1 MLRIHL
7 GQVSCHLQR
16 AVHRD
21 VASQLIADRRVDVRV
36 VVGVVLAD
44 IHLEDTRRVVHRT
57 TDEAGEGQYGE
68 VVRLVTT
75 EGLILLTTCRLL
87 RDEVGIG
94 TAETRHMDGLV
105 GIDGDLM
112 LSSLLDSVEVVVH
125 HALTVVV
132 LTARDDVAYIAT
144 LDSGVAVIDH
154 ELVGLLHVALVVRDR
169 AGSLV
174 VHDDLHALS
183 LSVVT

>member
-1 MLRIHL
+1 
-7 GQVSCHLQR
+7 
-16 AVHRD
+16 
-21 VASQLIADRRVDVRV
+21 
-36 VVGVVLAD
+36 
-44 IHLEDTRRVVHRT
+44 
-57 TDEAGEGQYGE
+57 
-68 VVRLVTT
+68 
-75 EGLILLTTCRLL
+75 
-87 RDEVGIG
+87 
-94 TAETRHMDGLV
+94 MDGLV

-132 LTARDDVAYIAT
+132 LTAGDDVAYIAT
-144 LDSGVAVIDH
+144 LDSGVAVVDH
-154 ELVGLLHVALVVRDR
+154 ELVGLLHVTLVVRDR